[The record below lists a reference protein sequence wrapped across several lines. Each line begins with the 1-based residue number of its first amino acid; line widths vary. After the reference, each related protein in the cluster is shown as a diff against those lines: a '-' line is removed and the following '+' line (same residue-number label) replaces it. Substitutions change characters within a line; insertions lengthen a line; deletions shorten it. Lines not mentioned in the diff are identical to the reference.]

1 MSLNDLEEQVERI
14 YIDMENELLLN
25 IAKKLSAGKP
35 MEIDKWDEVNQQP
48 LVGSG
53 EVNEWQLQRLKELNG
68 LNEENAKIIAK
79 YSGKTVEEVNKVFD
93 RAREIGVTRDET
105 LIQEGIKLGILNA
118 IDPDTEELLVRSI
131 LSNAVEEILT
141 TFNKQNNSLL
151 ASAGDEYRDI
161 VNKVSSQVL
170 AGTKTTNKAMQE
182 AVSQLAEKGLTGF
195 TARNGARWNPE
206 GYTKMVIRTNTQ
218 NTINRIQ
225 DERIQ
230 ACGGDFIEI
239 SSHIGARP
247 LCAQDQG
254 QVFSLSGYSGYI
266 EDLDGGKVKVR
277 RWSSSTYGKPAGIF
291 GINCRHSRYM
301 FVPGLSK
308 KREMDFTKKENDK
321 IYAESQR
328 QRQYERTIRNKKRE
342 IAMLKQTGAE
352 PSYIKRK
359 QNSLSNT
366 RKEYLEFLD
375 KTGRTRITANEWIG
389 STSLSPKN
397 ISKTRK
403 KIKTNINYSKVK
415 QTSTNLKPQ
424 EYNIDKYKDN
434 IIKNYKYYSQD
445 KVLKSMGR
453 FSSDSNLFIE
463 HQLNSKGFDKLPTKL
478 SVIEFDKLPADN
490 YIKVKR
496 GLKNYNGI
504 SAEKLK
510 DDFINGK
517 LYVGRGNFG
526 SGTYTAVDSAIA
538 ENYGNT
544 IIDIAIP
551 KNVNIINYKDLLK
564 IKKENF
570 TKLDSLLYSNDFKE
584 KYGSTFK
591 TVLEKSLED
600 YSTYAIYMNYDVI
613 QVDVED
619 YKRLLNITDVDNL
632 HPYYIILNRGKVIV
646 KE

>member
-93 RAREIGVTRDET
+93 RAREIGMTRDET

-118 IDPDTEELLVRSI
+118 IEPDTEELLVRSI

-151 ASAGDEYRDI
+151 VSAGEEYRDI

-206 GYTKMVIRTNTQ
+206 AYTKMVIRSNTQ

-225 DERIQ
+225 DERIRS
-230 ACGGDFIEI
+230 CGGDFIEV

-247 LCAQDQG
+247 LCSQDQG

-266 EDLDGGKVKVR
+266 EDLDGSKVKVR
-277 RWSSSTYGKPAGIF
+277 AWSSSTYGKPAGIF
-291 GINCRHSRYM
+291 GINCGHSRYM

-308 KREMDFTKKENDK
+308 KREMDFTKAENDEAYIEK
-321 IYAESQR
+321 QR

-352 PSYIKRK
+352 DSYIRMK
-359 QNSLSNT
+359 QSGLSNI
-366 RKEYLEFLD
+366 RKEYLDFLD

-389 STSLSPKN
+389 STSLSPKTVR
-397 ISKTRK
+397 KTRNNLEK
-403 KIKTNINYSKVK
+403 NIFGKSIDYSKLDLSNKKVQELKKDLDNLTRKYNTRLNSVIIKSRKEMRASGTVDIAGNMELSQIRKTTVYHEFFHSISQTRLVEYDLGNKYDK
-415 QTSTNLKPQ
+415 QFWEEANKLF
-424 EYNIDKYKDN
+424 
-434 IIKNYKYYSQD
+434 KNYK
-445 KVLKSMGR
+445 K
-453 FSSDSNLFIE
+453 E
-463 HQLNSKGFDKLPTKL
+463 
-478 SVIEFDKLPADN
+478 
-490 YIKVKR
+490 
-496 GLKNYNGI
+496 
-504 SAEKLK
+504 
-510 DDFINGK
+510 
-517 LYVGRGNFG
+517 
-526 SGTYTAVDSAIA
+526 
-538 ENYGNT
+538 
-544 IIDIAIP
+544 
-551 KNVNIINYKDLLK
+551 INYLQKNNPLKIYDIKISDYSLTNVDEFMAEGFARAMLEKTGEIAKDLAY
-564 IKKENF
+564 N
-570 TKLDSLLYSNDFKE
+570 SE
-584 KYGSTFK
+584 KMSP
-591 TVLEKSLED
+591 
-600 YSTYAIYMNYDVI
+600 YAIKILDLINKY
-613 QVDVED
+613 
-619 YKRLLNITDVDNL
+619 YK
-632 HPYYIILNRGKVIV
+632 K
-646 KE
+646 

>member
-35 MEIDKWDEVNQQP
+35 MEIDKWDEVNNQP

-53 EVNEWQLQRLKELNG
+53 EVNEWQLQRLKEVNG

-79 YSGKTVEEVNKVFD
+79 YSGKTVEEVNNVFD
-93 RAREIGVTRDET
+93 RAREIGMTRDET

-118 IDPDTEELLVRSI
+118 IEPDTEELLVRSI

-151 ASAGDEYRDI
+151 VSAGDEYRDI

-239 SSHIGARP
+239 SSHSGARP
-247 LCAQDQG
+247 LCSQDQG

-277 RWSSSTYGKPAGIF
+277 PWSSSTYGEPAGIL
-291 GINCRHSRYM
+291 GINCGHSRYM

-308 KREMDFTKKENDK
+308 KREMDFTKKENDEAYK
-321 IYAESQR
+321 AKQR

-352 PSYIKRK
+352 DKYIRLK
-359 QNSLSNT
+359 QNSLSST

-389 STSLSPKN
+389 STKLKLKSETKKVLIKKDTKSIIN
-397 ISKTRK
+397 DTRNLVSNRLQTRTK
-403 KIKTNINYSKVK
+403 GVTINRVDKQYSYYEPGTNKIKLGNNADEYTLIHELGHKLATTFTKEEKKEYNKLIKNKFSSYKKSDFKKVK
-415 QTSTNLKPQ
+415 STSGEYWILKDTSKFVSAYQTRIYDSKFSFIFDNVNTHLALEYISEGLKYYYKNPMLLKRKDKKLY
-424 EYNIDKYKDN
+424 EFIDKVVRD
-434 IIKNYKYYSQD
+434 
-445 KVLKSMGR
+445 
-453 FSSDSNLFIE
+453 E
-463 HQLNSKGFDKLPTKL
+463 
-478 SVIEFDKLPADN
+478 
-490 YIKVKR
+490 
-496 GLKNYNGI
+496 
-504 SAEKLK
+504 
-510 DDFINGK
+510 
-517 LYVGRGNFG
+517 
-526 SGTYTAVDSAIA
+526 
-538 ENYGNT
+538 
-544 IIDIAIP
+544 
-551 KNVNIINYKDLLK
+551 
-564 IKKENF
+564 
-570 TKLDSLLYSNDFKE
+570 
-584 KYGSTFK
+584 
-591 TVLEKSLED
+591 
-600 YSTYAIYMNYDVI
+600 
-613 QVDVED
+613 
-619 YKRLLNITDVDNL
+619 
-632 HPYYIILNRGKVIV
+632 
-646 KE
+646 

>member
-25 IAKKLSAGKP
+25 IAKKLSQGKP
-35 MEIDKWDEVNQQP
+35 MEIDKWDTENNQP

-93 RAREIGVTRDET
+93 RAREIGMTRDET

-118 IDPDTEELLVRSI
+118 IEPDTEELLVRSI

-239 SSHIGARP
+239 SSHSGARP
-247 LCAQDQG
+247 LCSQDQG

-266 EDLDGGKVKVR
+266 EDLDGNRIKVR
-277 RWSSSTYGKPAGIF
+277 RWFDSSYGEPAGIL

-308 KREMDFTKKENDK
+308 KREMDFTKAENDE
-321 IYAESQR
+321 IYIESQK
-328 QRQYERTIRNKKRE
+328 QRLYERTIRNKKRE

-352 PSYIKRK
+352 PSYVKRK

-389 STSLSPKN
+389 STSLSPKSKEKATKSYQN
-397 ISKTRK
+397 WKKKDDKRKQQEELIQKSIVGKFDISKYTNT
-403 KIKTNINYSKVK
+403 IKT
-415 QTSTNLKPQ
+415 STKDVVFFEERIKHIKERHP
-424 EYNIDKYKDN
+424 EVEKYIKDVPN
-434 IIKNYKYYSQD
+434 IIKSPDLILQETK
-445 KVLKSMGR
+445 R
-453 FSSDSNLFIE
+453 DSTIWLI
-463 HQLNSKGFDKLPTKL
+463 KTFDKNVKVTMKLNTTNDKKMKNSIIQMQFMRDSEINRNIRNGKVTKL
-478 SVIEFDKLPADN
+478 FDKND
-490 YIKVKR
+490 
-496 GLKNYNGI
+496 
-504 SAEKLK
+504 
-510 DDFINGK
+510 
-517 LYVGRGNFG
+517 
-526 SGTYTAVDSAIA
+526 
-538 ENYGNT
+538 
-544 IIDIAIP
+544 
-551 KNVNIINYKDLLK
+551 
-564 IKKENF
+564 KK
-570 TKLDSLLYSNDFKE
+570 
-584 KYGSTFK
+584 
-591 TVLEKSLED
+591 
-600 YSTYAIYMNYDVI
+600 
-613 QVDVED
+613 
-619 YKRLLNITDVDNL
+619 
-632 HPYYIILNRGKVIV
+632 
-646 KE
+646 

>member
-93 RAREIGVTRDET
+93 RAREIGMTRDET

-118 IDPDTEELLVRSI
+118 IEPDTEELLVRSI
-131 LSNAVEEILT
+131 LSSAVEEILT

-247 LCAQDQG
+247 LCSQDQG

-277 RWSSSTYGKPAGIF
+277 PWSSSTYGKPAGIL

-308 KREMDFTKKENDK
+308 KREMDFTKKENDEAY
-321 IYAESQR
+321 IENQR

-389 STSLSPKN
+389 STSSSRKSKVIKKKTIKQNKNEYKKLTVTEIEKRQSSSDDAYKKFTLSEKEAIDEYSMGAYQDVNDYLNGKYPDYKIGKEITKDIDSA
-397 ISKTRK
+397 ISKYTL
-403 KIKTNINYSKVK
+403 T
-415 QTSTNLKPQ
+415 
-424 EYNIDKYKDN
+424 DN
-434 IIKNYKYYSQD
+434 IVTYRGTEKKYYEGLTIGD
-445 KVLKSMGR
+445 KFSLKMY
-453 FSSDSNLFIE
+453 SSTS
-463 HQLNSKGFDKLPTKL
+463 LNENIAKTFMEDKENAIMLEIRVPKGTP
-478 SVIEFDKLPADN
+478 S
-490 YIKVKR
+490 
-496 GLKNYNGI
+496 
-504 SAEKLK
+504 
-510 DDFINGK
+510 
-517 LYVGRGNFG
+517 LYVGDN
-526 SGTYTAVDSAIA
+526 SAYEFEA
-538 ENYGNT
+538 EFLLGRDLSFKVID
-544 IIDIAIP
+544 IIDDRLI
-551 KNVNIINYKDLLK
+551 
-564 IKKENF
+564 
-570 TKLDSLLYSNDFKE
+570 
-584 KYGSTFK
+584 
-591 TVLEKSLED
+591 
-600 YSTYAIYMNYDVI
+600 
-613 QVDVED
+613 VE
-619 YKRLLNITDVDNL
+619 V
-632 HPYYIILNRGKVIV
+632 V
-646 KE
+646 K

>member
-35 MEIDKWDEVNQQP
+35 VEIDKWDEVNQQP

-79 YSGKTVEEVNKVFD
+79 YSGKTVEGVNKVFD
-93 RAREIGVTRDET
+93 RAREIGMTRDET
-105 LIQEGIKLGILNA
+105 LIQGGIKLGILNA
-118 IDPDTEELLVRSI
+118 IEPDTEELLVRNI

-151 ASAGDEYRDI
+151 ASAGEEYRDI

-225 DERIQ
+225 NERIQ

-239 SSHIGARP
+239 SSHSGARP
-247 LCAQDQG
+247 LCSQDQG

-266 EDLDGGKVKVR
+266 EDLDGGRVKVR
-277 RWSSSTYGKPAGIF
+277 PWSSSTYGKPAGIL

-352 PSYIKRK
+352 PSYINRK
-359 QNSLSNT
+359 QNSLSNI

-389 STSLSPKN
+389 STKLKLKSETKKVLIKKDTKSIIN
-397 ISKTRK
+397 DTRNLVSNRLQARTK
-403 KIKTNINYSKVK
+403 GVKINRVNEQYSYYEPSTNKIKLGNNADEYTLIHELGHKLSSTFTKEERKEYNKLIKDKFSSYKKSDFKKVK
-415 QTSTNLKPQ
+415 GTSGKYWVLKDTSKFVSAYQTRIYDSKFSFIFDNVNTHLALEYISEGLKYYYKNPTLLKRKDKKLY
-424 EYNIDKYKDN
+424 EFIDKVVRD
-434 IIKNYKYYSQD
+434 
-445 KVLKSMGR
+445 
-453 FSSDSNLFIE
+453 E
-463 HQLNSKGFDKLPTKL
+463 
-478 SVIEFDKLPADN
+478 
-490 YIKVKR
+490 
-496 GLKNYNGI
+496 
-504 SAEKLK
+504 
-510 DDFINGK
+510 
-517 LYVGRGNFG
+517 
-526 SGTYTAVDSAIA
+526 
-538 ENYGNT
+538 
-544 IIDIAIP
+544 
-551 KNVNIINYKDLLK
+551 
-564 IKKENF
+564 
-570 TKLDSLLYSNDFKE
+570 
-584 KYGSTFK
+584 
-591 TVLEKSLED
+591 
-600 YSTYAIYMNYDVI
+600 
-613 QVDVED
+613 
-619 YKRLLNITDVDNL
+619 
-632 HPYYIILNRGKVIV
+632 
-646 KE
+646 

>member
-79 YSGKTVEEVNKVFD
+79 YSGKTVEEVEQVFD
-93 RAREIGVTRDET
+93 RAREIGMTRDET

-118 IDPDTEELLVRSI
+118 VEPDTEELLVRGI

-151 ASAGDEYRDI
+151 VSAGDEYRDI

-170 AGTKTTNKAMQE
+170 SGTKTTNKAMQE

-239 SSHIGARP
+239 SSHSGARP
-247 LCAQDQG
+247 LCSQDQG

-277 RWSSSTYGKPAGIF
+277 PWSSSTYGKPAGIL
-291 GINCRHSRYM
+291 GINCGHSRYM

-308 KREMDFTKKENDK
+308 KREIDFTKKENDEAYIEK
-321 IYAESQR
+321 QR

-352 PSYIKRK
+352 HSYIKRK

-366 RKEYLEFLD
+366 RKEYLKFLD

-389 STSLSPKN
+389 STSLSPKAKEKATK
-397 ISKTRK
+397 SYQSWK
-403 KIKTNINYSKVK
+403 KQEDKKKLPKVVKSDDVILQNKVDYDIMGMQGIVPSNTTITNVRIIAGKDSSVDIRDRYKIAE
-415 QTSTNLKPQ
+415 
-424 EYNIDKYKDN
+424 EYNVNATELNKKVGVVQG
-434 IIKNYKYYSQD
+434 KYYD
-445 KVLKSMGR
+445 YEIHWYEANGL
-453 FSSDSNLFIE
+453 
-463 HQLNSKGFDKLPTKL
+463 QLEAK
-478 SVIEFDKLPADN
+478 
-490 YIKVKR
+490 
-496 GLKNYNGI
+496 LKN
-504 SAEKLK
+504 K
-510 DDFINGK
+510 
-517 LYVGRGNFG
+517 
-526 SGTYTAVDSAIA
+526 
-538 ENYGNT
+538 
-544 IIDIAIP
+544 P
-551 KNVNIINYKDLLK
+551 KERK
-564 IKKENF
+564 
-570 TKLDSLLYSNDFKE
+570 
-584 KYGSTFK
+584 
-591 TVLEKSLED
+591 
-600 YSTYAIYMNYDVI
+600 
-613 QVDVED
+613 
-619 YKRLLNITDVDNL
+619 
-632 HPYYIILNRGKVIV
+632 
-646 KE
+646 